1 MGTRHIPEHKRSLKK
16 GPRGEA
22 SNSTTPVVVEIAEK
36 IAEKTVEAPVV
47 VAPPVVEEVVEEKPV
62 VEEKAVVVDVQ
73 KDFRKKKP

>member
-22 SNSTTPVVVEIAEK
+22 NSSTTPAVVEIAEK
-36 IAEKTVEAPVV
+36 IAEKTVETPVIIT
-47 VAPPVVEEVVEEKPV
+47 PPVVEEVVEEKPV
-62 VEEKAVVVDVQ
+62 VEEKAVVADVQ